1 MKDFFSSNLVL
12 ASFVERLF
20 IKTFCHCKYLNRRIV
35 YSSGYHRTFTPAVIK
50 NEKDMQISEAVIR
63 LKPSALADNTLLDL
77 HNSSYHTPPR
87 PIIANYTEFS
97 SRQLKQNRWI
107 SGLFILLKG

>member
-1 MKDFFSSNLVL
+1 MAL
-12 ASFVERLF
+12 
-20 IKTFCHCKYLNRRIV
+20 
-35 YSSGYHRTFTPAVIK
+35 SSGYHGTFNPAVIT
-50 NEKDMQISEAVIR
+50 NEKDLQISEAVIR

-87 PIIANYTEFS
+87 TIIANYTAFS

-107 SGLFILLKG
+107 SGLFIVIKG

>member
-1 MKDFFSSNLVL
+1 M
-12 ASFVERLF
+12 
-20 IKTFCHCKYLNRRIV
+20 
-35 YSSGYHRTFTPAVIK
+35 YSSGYHGTFNPAVIT

-63 LKPSALADNTLLDL
+63 LKPSALADYTLFDL

-87 PIIANYTEFS
+87 PISANYTAFS

-107 SGLFILLKG
+107 SGLFIVIKG